1 MAANRRK
8 LLALSGVVLA
18 SLSGCLADLPP
29 GSETGSENEP
39 NPASSENRVDP
50 DVDADTIDT
59 LVAGNT
65 RFAFD
70 LYDRLLEDES
80 ETDHFLSPF
89 SISMA
94 LAMTWAGAR
103 GDTEEAMAD
112 ALNFSLDRDDLHP
125 AFNALDLELDERGDS
140 GGNEDDEGG
149 DPFALNVANA
159 LWPREGLELREGYV
173 DTMEAQYGALP
184 VEVDYSDPEL
194 ASDVI
199 NDWVADETEARID
212 DLVSEGDLDENPP
225 LVLTNAI
232 YFLAGWLEEFDE
244 EDTYNADFTTLDGST
259 GEVSMMSQT
268 ESFPYAAVDGHQ
280 LIELPYIGAETSMVV
295 FLPADEEF
303 ETFET
308 ELDADRLD
316 TLLARLDT
324 EYGTIELPRFEL
336 ETSYGLSE
344 VLEDTSVEVAFTP
357 DANFSGMVDGGG
369 LWIDDVLHDASV
381 SVDEEG
387 TEAAAATAVIMG
399 DSGPPPGEFEMVVDR
414 PFLLLIRD
422 RPTGAVLFFGRVV
435 DTPDDPN

>member
-125 AFNALDLELDERGDS
+125 EFNALDLELDERGDT
-140 GGNEDDEGG
+140 GGNEDDEGD
-149 DPFALNVANA
+149 DP
-159 LWPREGLELREGYV
+159 
-173 DTMEAQYGALP
+173 
-184 VEVDYSDPEL
+184 S
-194 ASDVI
+194 
-199 NDWVADETEARID
+199 
-212 DLVSEGDLDENPP
+212 
-225 LVLTNAI
+225 
-232 YFLAGWLEEFDE
+232 
-244 EDTYNADFTTLDGST
+244 
-259 GEVSMMSQT
+259 
-268 ESFPYAAVDGHQ
+268 HQ
-280 LIELPYIGAETSMVV
+280 
-295 FLPADEEF
+295 
-303 ETFET
+303 
-308 ELDADRLD
+308 R
-316 TLLARLDT
+316 RQ
-324 EYGTIELPRFEL
+324 
-336 ETSYGLSE
+336 
-344 VLEDTSVEVAFTP
+344 
-357 DANFSGMVDGGG
+357 
-369 LWIDDVLHDASV
+369 
-381 SVDEEG
+381 
-387 TEAAAATAVIMG
+387 
-399 DSGPPPGEFEMVVDR
+399 
-414 PFLLLIRD
+414 
-422 RPTGAVLFFGRVV
+422 RVV
-435 DTPDDPN
+435 ATRRAGAP

>member
-8 LLALSGVVLA
+8 LLALSGAVLA
-18 SLSGCLADLPP
+18 SLSGCLADFPP
-29 GSETGSENEP
+29 GLENGNEKES
-39 NPASSENRVDP
+39 NPASSELRDDP
-50 DVDADTIDT
+50 DVDANTMDT

-65 RFAFD
+65 EFAFD
-70 LYDRLLEDES
+70 IYDRLLEDEPK
-80 ETDHFLSPF
+80 TDHFLSPF

-112 ALNFSLDRDDLHP
+112 TLNFSLDQDDLHP
-125 AFNALDLELDERGDS
+125 AFNALDLELDERSDIE
-140 GGNEDDEGG
+140 GNEDNEGG
-149 DPFALNVANA
+149 DPFELNIANA
-159 LWPREGLELREGYV
+159 LWPREGLDLREEYI

-184 VEVDYSDPEL
+184 VEVDYSDPEQ
-194 ASDVI
+194 ASEII
-199 NDWVADETEARID
+199 NDWVADETEERID
-212 DLVSEGDLDENPP
+212 DLVSEGDLAQNPP

-244 EDTYNADFTTLDGST
+244 EDTYNAEFTTLDGST

-280 LIELPYIGAETSMVV
+280 IIELPYVGEETSMVV
-295 FLPADEEF
+295 ILPADEEF
-303 ETFET
+303 ETFES

-316 TLLARLDT
+316 TLLAQLDT

-336 ETSYGLSE
+336 ETSYGLPE
-344 VLEDTSVEVAFTP
+344 MLEDLGMEVAFTS
-357 DANFSGMVDGGG
+357 DADFSGMVDGGG
-369 LWIDDVLHDASV
+369 LWIDNVLHDAFV
-381 SVDEEG
+381 AVDEEG

-399 DSGPPPGEFEMVVDR
+399 DSGPPPEEFEMIVDR
-414 PFLLLIRD
+414 PFLFLIRD
-422 RPTGAVLFFGRVV
+422 RPTDAVLFLGRVV